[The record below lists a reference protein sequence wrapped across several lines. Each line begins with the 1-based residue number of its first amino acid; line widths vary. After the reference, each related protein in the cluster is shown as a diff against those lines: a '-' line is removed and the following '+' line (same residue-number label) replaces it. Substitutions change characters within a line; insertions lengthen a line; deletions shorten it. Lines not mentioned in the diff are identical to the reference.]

1 LIAVTLDDL
10 NRLDRE
16 AAEAAFARCCGSS
29 AWARSMAAARPFT
42 ALEAMV
48 SVGDVIW
55 RALAPAD
62 WLEAFAA
69 HPKIG
74 EQASGSSWSN
84 REQSGLQA
92 AADDVRRRLASGNAE
107 YLSRFGY
114 IFIVCAT
121 GKTAAELL
129 GALEARLS
137 NDPAAELRVASEE
150 QRKITGLRLAKLMDG
165 HS

>member
-1 LIAVTLDDL
+1 MIAVTLDDL
-10 NRLDRE
+10 NHLERE
-16 AAEAAFARCCGSS
+16 AAEASLARCCGSS
-29 AWARSMAAARPFT
+29 AWARSMAAARPFAT
-42 ALEAMV
+42 LDAMV
-48 SVGDVIW
+48 SAGDAIW
-55 RALAPAD
+55 RSLGPAD

-69 HPKIG
+69 HPRIG

-84 REQSGLQA
+84 REQSGMLA

-129 GALEARLS
+129 AALEARLS
-137 NDPAAELRVASEE
+137 NNRAVELQVAAEE
-150 QRKITGLRLAKLMDG
+150 QRKITGLRLAKLMG
-165 HS
+165 CHS